1 MAGSADWS
9 IAAGIVIFLIAIVCA
24 IVFYVMNRKIHQ
36 TVFIASIAT
45 YIFAVFYAM
54 DVFELSK
61 NGILGLLVLSTI
73 LMMGVGKYFGKVSK
87 SSLISNS
94 TNKSKK

>member
-9 IAAGIVIFLIAIVCA
+9 IGVGVLIFIIAICFAVY
-24 IVFYVMNRKIHQ
+24 FYLKYKKVNQI
-36 TVFIASIAT
+36 VFIASIST

-61 NGILGLLVLSTI
+61 NGVLGLLVLSTV
-73 LMMGVGKYFGKVSK
+73 LMMGVGKYFSK
-87 SSLISNS
+87 PQNS
-94 TNKSKK
+94 KTKKLNK

>member
-9 IAAGIVIFLIAIVCA
+9 IGVGVLIFIIAICFAVY
-24 IVFYVMNRKIHQ
+24 FYLKYKKMYQ
-36 TVFIASIAT
+36 TVFIASIST

-61 NGILGLLVLSTI
+61 NGVLGLLVISTI
-73 LMMGVGKYFGKVSK
+73 LMMGVGKYFGNVSK
-87 SSLISNS
+87 TSSKNS
-94 TNKSKK
+94 SKKLK

>member
-9 IAAGIVIFLIAIVCA
+9 IGVGVLIFIIAICFAVY
-24 IVFYVMNRKIHQ
+24 FYLKYKKVNQ
-36 TVFIASIAT
+36 TVFIASIST

-61 NGILGLLVLSTI
+61 NGVLGLLVISTI
-73 LMMGVGKYFGKVSK
+73 LMMGVGKYFSK
-87 SSLISNS
+87 DSK
-94 TNKSKK
+94 TNSKKLK